1 MHRRMEDRIR
11 KLCAEFVAE
20 KNPEKSRELSEQL
33 RAELHQFVEMLRAK
47 VTQYPIIEQRR
58 VQGGSPLPEAV
69 PEDGTSGN
77 SS

>member
-33 RAELHQFVEMLRAK
+33 RAELHQFVEILRAK
-47 VTQYPIIEQRR
+47 VTHYPIGEERR
-58 VQGGSPLPEAV
+58 VRSGGPLPKAV
-69 PEDGTSGN
+69 PEDATSGN